1 MTDFADDL
9 ALARAAAAGE
19 DAAVRSVTTLVETP
33 LRRAIMRAGYT
44 AALADDATQETMI
57 ELLVSGGLRSY
68 QGRAPLAMWAKTIGL
83 RRAARLHATMQ
94 KLEQGAVPEPFAPD
108 IVMSSIRKELS
119 VAVERAFRSAA
130 ARLSMFDRE
139 LLRAAFVEGATIDVL
154 ARRHDV
160 HRATVARWVA
170 RARRALDDELRAELG
185 SDLGLGASEV
195 SSVLRT
201 VHTSLVLPIEPLAE

>member
-1 MTDFADDL
+1 MTEFAADL
-9 ALARAAAAGE
+9 ALARAAADGE
-19 DAAVRSVTTLVETP
+19 DQAVRSVTTLIEAP
-33 LRRAIMRAGYT
+33 LRRAITRAGY
-44 AALADDATQETMI
+44 AAAIADDATQETMI

-68 QGRAPLAMWAKTIGL
+68 QGRAPLGMWAKTIGL

-94 KLEQGAVPEPFAPD
+94 KVEQGAAPEPFAPD
-108 IVMSSIRKELS
+108 IVMTSIRKQLS
-119 VAVERAFRSAA
+119 AAVERAFRSAA

-139 LLRAAFVEGATIDVL
+139 LLRAAFVEGTTIDVL

-170 RARRALDDELRAELG
+170 RARRALDDELRSELG
-185 SDLGLGASEV
+185 SDLGLGESEV